1 MNEIKT
7 SFLQLWT
14 TISTTRKISL
24 AASFIVVAA
33 MLAGVIYFSSKPKL
47 TLLFAGLAPSE
58 ASKIVEYLDSKK
70 ITYELGDG
78 GGTIMV
84 PSTQVYS
91 TRLALA
97 GQGIPRTS
105 DTAGGV
111 GFELFDKPSFGM
123 SDFMQKANYYR
134 ALQGELAR
142 TIKQMEEVGEARVMI
157 VVPEERLFSRERRDS
172 KASVFVQLKP
182 GRMLSPSQ
190 VHAIRFLVANGV
202 EGLQPNRVAIID
214 SAGRALAEDDQTTTL
229 NLSVNQRQL
238 VKGTEEQLRDK
249 AQSMLDAV
257 LGPGQAVVR
266 VSVDMNFDAVTQ
278 TSEKF
283 DPKSAVVRSESIS
296 NENNTSTSESGANGA
311 VGVTSNTQTGGSQQS
326 TSSASN
332 STPTS
337 SSKQEKENTV
347 NQYEINRVVESR
359 QQAIGDIKRLSLAV
373 FVNVRAA
380 AAGAQPTPRTAQ
392 ELKALEE
399 IVKEAVGFS
408 QTAGRQDSIKVQET
422 QFADLFPQAAPA
434 STTATVA
441 KEMDRWLPYIS
452 QAFLVILAVG
462 ILLYFRSIIRSAG
475 DTTQE
480 VEEEFSALLSR
491 IERERPVDA
500 KGEPAKPPGHLG
512 VEEMTKLVRDHP
524 TNTAQAIKEWM
535 LEN

>member
-1 MNEIKT
+1 MNELKT
-7 SFLQLWT
+7 SFLQVWQ
-14 TISTTRKISL
+14 TISTTRKVSL
-24 AASFIVVAA
+24 VASFIVVVAV
-33 MLAGVIYFSSKPKL
+33 LAGMIYFSSKPKL
-47 TLLFAGLAPSE
+47 TLLFAGLAPAE

-70 ITYELGDG
+70 IQYELAEG
-78 GGTIMV
+78 GATILV

-157 VVPEERLFSRERRDS
+157 VVPEERLFSKDRRES

-182 GRMLSPSQ
+182 GRMLSPGQ

-214 SAGRALAEDDQTTTL
+214 SAGRALAEDDESTGL
-229 NLSVNQRQL
+229 NLTVNQRQL
-238 VKGTEEQLRDK
+238 VKSTEEQLRDK
-249 AQSMLDAV
+249 AQSMLDMV
-257 LGPGQAVVR
+257 LGPGQSVVR
-266 VSVDMNFDAVTQ
+266 ISADMNFDAVSQ

-283 DPKSAVVRSESIS
+283 DPKSAVVRSESIT
-296 NENNTSTSESGANGA
+296 NENNTSTTANGANGA
-311 VGVTSNTQTGGSQQS
+311 VGVTSNTQTSAQQS
-326 TSSASN
+326 SSSSS
-332 STPTS
+332 STPTNS
-337 SSKQEKENTV
+337 TKQEKESTV

-359 QQAIGDIKRLSLAV
+359 QQAIGEIKRLSLAV
-373 FVNVRAA
+373 FVNMRPA
-380 AAGAQPTPRTAQ
+380 AAGAQPTPRTPQ
-392 ELKALEE
+392 ELKALED

-408 QTAGRQDSIKVQET
+408 MAGGRQDSIKLQET
-422 QFADLFPQAAPA
+422 QFADLFPQATAA

-452 QAFLVILAVG
+452 QAFLVVLAVG
-462 ILLYFRSIIRSAG
+462 ILLYFRSVIRSAG

-480 VEEEFSALLSR
+480 VEQEFSALLSR
-491 IERERPVDA
+491 IERERPADP
-500 KGEPAKPPGHLG
+500 KDPASQKQPGYLG
-512 VEEMTKLVRDHP
+512 VDEMTKLVREHP

>member
-1 MNEIKT
+1 MNEIKS
-7 SFLQLWT
+7 SFLQLWQ
-14 TISTTRKISL
+14 TISLTRKISL
-24 AASFIVVAA
+24 GASFVVVMAVLAA
-33 MLAGVIYFSSKPKL
+33 MIYFSSKPKL
-47 TLLFAGLAPSE
+47 TLLYAGLAPAE
-58 ASKIVEYLDSKK
+58 AAKIVEYLDTKK
-70 ITYELGDG
+70 IPYELGDG
-78 GGTIMV
+78 GATVLV

-142 TIKQMEEVGEARVMI
+142 TIKQMDEVGEARVMI
-157 VVPEERLFSRERRDS
+157 VVPEERLFSRDRRDS

-214 SAGRALAEDDQTTTL
+214 SAGRALAEDDQTTGL
-229 NLSVNQRQL
+229 NLTVNQRQL
-238 VKGTEEQLRDK
+238 VKSTEDQLRDK
-249 AQSMLDAV
+249 AQSMLDMV

-266 VSVDMNFDAVTQ
+266 VAVDLNFDAVTQ

-296 NENNTSTSESGANGA
+296 TENNTSTSESGASGA
-311 VGVTSNTQTGGSQQS
+311 VGVTSNTQTGSQQS
-326 TSSASN
+326 SSGS
-332 STPTS
+332 SSSPTS
-337 SSKQEKENTV
+337 STKQEKENTV

-359 QQAIGDIKRLSLAV
+359 QQAIGEIKRLSLAV
-373 FVNVRAA
+373 FVNMRPA

-392 ELKALEE
+392 EIKALED
-399 IVKEAVGFS
+399 IVKEAVGF
-408 QTAGRQDSIKVQET
+408 TMANGRQDSIKVQET
-422 QFADLFPQAAPA
+422 QFADLFPQPAAA
-434 STTATVA
+434 SATATVA

-462 ILLYFRSIIRSAG
+462 ILLYFRSVIRSAG

-480 VEEEFSALLSR
+480 VEQEFSALLSR
-491 IERERPVDA
+491 IERERPADPKDQQA
-500 KGEPAKPPGHLG
+500 SRPPGYLG
-512 VEEMTKLVRDHP
+512 VDEMTKLVREHP